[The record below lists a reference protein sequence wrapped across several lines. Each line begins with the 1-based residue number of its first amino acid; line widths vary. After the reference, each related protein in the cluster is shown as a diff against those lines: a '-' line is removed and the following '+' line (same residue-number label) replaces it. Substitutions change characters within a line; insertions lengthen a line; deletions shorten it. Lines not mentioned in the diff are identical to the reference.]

1 MKKKFFLFLAMFI
14 VASFGNSAEA
24 EDFSTAVSK
33 ALEEIPVG
41 ADVPFNA
48 STMAGFST
56 RNPAGIAAV
65 EKDASKFGV
74 NGTYGHIGFKNG
86 LNVDLYSPSVTVNS
100 SVGVFQLTF
109 TDAKS
114 NNAAL
119 LDGTSNFQF
128 NKVQSIDLQYGFPI
142 AGNFLVADDSLY
154 LGLSGSHSMSDVTT
168 TLAEVG
174 SLNTQSKGNAVGIGA
189 MYRIGKIA
197 NFGAFYERSWDG
209 ADDFV
214 DGSFDANSKSQSS
227 KLRLGTSVQITSTTL
242 LAVDYQHL
250 YLAGGENA
258 DQYFFGAEQ
267 YLIKDALALYGGYA
281 DGGIAAGLGFYSSH
295 AGINLAYQR
304 HLFQS
309 LEQYFGKANMFMV
322 SAYWTF

>member
-1 MKKKFFLFLAMFI
+1 MFI

-119 LDGTSNFQF
+119 LDGTSRFQF
-128 NKVQSIDLQYGFPI
+128 NKVQSVNLQYGLLI
-142 AGNFLVADDSLY
+142 GGDIFLTGDSFY
-154 LGLSGSHSMSDVTT
+154 LGASYSHSQSEVTV
-168 TLAEVG
+168 TLDEIG
-174 SLNTQSKGNAVGIGA
+174 SFNTQSKGNSLGMGA
-189 MYRIGKIA
+189 LYRFGDIA
-197 NFGAFYERSWDG
+197 NLGAFYEHSWDS
-209 ADDFV
+209 ADNSI
-214 DGSFDANSKSQSS
+214 DGTFDASSGSQSS
-227 KLRLGTSVQITSTTL
+227 KLRLGTSVQITPSTL
-242 LAVDYQHL
+242 LAADYQHL
-250 YLAGGENA
+250 YLPNEKA
-258 DQYFFGAEQ
+258 DQYFAGVEQ
-267 YLIKDALALYGGYA
+267 YLIKDTFAVYGGYA
-281 DGGIAAGLGFYSSH
+281 NGGATVGLGVYLKN
-295 AGINLAYQR
+295 AGINFAYM
-304 HLFQS
+304 HNSFKETNDFL
-309 LEQYFGKANMFMV
+309 GKAEGFMA